1 MDIQRPLFWH
11 QGLFLQ
17 PQHFQLLEQS
27 LRSLLNPFNDHI
39 VPHFWGVAD
48 IEIQKAAL
56 GTRTFSLLNGNFLFP
71 DGTHAVISKNAVI
84 NARSFDEAWV
94 EGGKPFTVFIGIKK
108 WNNAGENVTVV
119 EKMDSVSEVTTRFVT
134 TYEAD
139 EVRDQHLNGPPGQVK
154 LLYHSLKIFW
164 ETEKEQV
171 GDYVL
176 LPVAQLERNGEEVN
190 LSQTFIPPSIV
201 ISSSEILMKLI
212 REIRDQISAR
222 GRQLEEYKSQRGIQ
236 TAEFGSRDMVYL
248 LALRS
253 LNRYIPLLFHYTETQ
268 QVHPWTVYGILRQL
282 IGELS
287 SFSENITVMGEIPDG
302 TRLLPVYSH
311 RNISECFT
319 ASRTLVSQLLDE
331 ITAGPDY
338 VIPLV
343 FDGTYY
349 AAELKPAI
357 FEGSNRF
364 YLVLKT
370 EADQKGVLQSIS
382 TVAKLSSREH
392 LPLLIARALPGIGL
406 EHLPA
411 APQELPRRANS
422 IYFAIDHHNEQWALV
437 SRGHNCALYW
447 DDAPEDMTVE
457 LMVVGRK

>member
-17 PQHFQLLEQS
+17 PQHFQLIDLS
-27 LRSLLNPFNDHI
+27 FRSLLNPFNNYM

-48 IEIQKAAL
+48 LEIQKAAL

-71 DGTHAVISKNAVI
+71 DGTHVVLPDNAVV

-94 EGGKPFTVFIGIKK
+94 DGGKPFTVYIGIKK
-108 WNNAGENVTVV
+108 WSNAAENVTVL
-119 EKMDSVSEVTTRFVT
+119 EKSDSVSEVTTRFVT
-134 TYEAD
+134 TAD
-139 EVRDQHLNGPPGQVK
+139 AEEVRDLHMSGPSAQVK
-154 LLYHSLKIFW
+154 MLYQTMKIFW

-176 LPVAQLERNGEEVN
+176 LPVAQLERSGEEIN
-190 LSQTFIPPSIV
+190 LSQNFIPPCLL
-201 ISSSEILMKLI
+201 ISSSGILMKLI
-212 REIRDQISAR
+212 KEIRDQVSAR

-253 LNRYIPLLFHYTETQ
+253 LNRYIPLLFHFTETQ

-287 SFSENITVMGEIPDG
+287 SFSENITVMGELKDK
-302 TRLLPVYSH
+302 TRILPVYNH
-311 RNISECFT
+311 RNISECFS
-319 ASRTLVSQLLDE
+319 AAKTLVSQLLDE

-338 VIPLV
+338 VIRLV
-343 FDGTYY
+343 SDGTYY
-349 AAELKPAI
+349 AADLKPAI

-370 EADQKGVLQSIS
+370 EADPKGVLQSIS
-382 TVAKLSSREH
+382 TAAKLGSREH

-406 EHLPA
+406 EHLPVP
-411 APQELPRRANS
+411 PQELPRRANS
-422 IYFAIDHHNEQWALV
+422 IYFAVDHHNEHWALV
-437 SRGHNCALYW
+437 SRGHNLALYW
-447 DDAPEDMTVE
+447 DNAPEDMEAE

>member
-1 MDIQRPLFWH
+1 MDIQRPIFWH

-17 PQHFQLLEQS
+17 PQHFQLFELS
-27 LRSLLNPFNDHI
+27 LRSLLNPFNDYI
-39 VPHFWGVAD
+39 APYFWGIAD

-56 GTRTFSLLNGNFLFP
+56 GTRSFSLLNGSFLFP
-71 DGTHAVISKNAVI
+71 DGTHVVLSKNAVI
-84 NARSFDEAWV
+84 NARSFDQAWV

-119 EKMDSVSEVTTRFVT
+119 EKMDSVSDVTTRFVT
-134 TYEAD
+134 TYDAE
-139 EVRDQHLNGPPGQVK
+139 EVRDQHLSGPSGQVK
-154 LLYHSLKIFW
+154 MLYHTLKIFW
-164 ETEKEQV
+164 ETEKDQV
-171 GDYVL
+171 GDYLL

-190 LSQTFIPPSIV
+190 LSQTFIPPSLL
-201 ISSSEILMKLI
+201 ISGSEVLMKLI
-212 REIRDQISAR
+212 KEIRDQISAR
-222 GRQLEEYKSQRGIQ
+222 GHQLEEYKSQRGIQ
-236 TAEFGSRDMVYL
+236 NAEFGSRDMVYL

-287 SFSENITVMGEIPDG
+287 SFSENITVMGELPDG
-302 TRLLPVYSH
+302 TRLLPAYSH
-311 RNISECFT
+311 RNISECFS

-343 FDGTYY
+343 SDGTYY
-349 AAELKPAI
+349 SAELKPAI

-370 EADQKGVLQSIS
+370 EDDQKRVLQSIS

-406 EHLPA
+406 EHLA
-411 APQELPRRANS
+411 VAPQELPRRANS

-447 DDAPEDMTVE
+447 DDAPEDMIVE